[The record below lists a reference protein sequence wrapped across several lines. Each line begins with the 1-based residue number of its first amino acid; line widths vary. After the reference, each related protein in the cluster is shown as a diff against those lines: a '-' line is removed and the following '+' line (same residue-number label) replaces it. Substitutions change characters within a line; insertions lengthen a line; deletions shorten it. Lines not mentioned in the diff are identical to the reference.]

1 MPVKKVL
8 RYSVVALAL
17 VACLPACERA
27 KVGAKKSKVKYEGPV
42 VVFGDVRTLYS
53 ENALPKIKI
62 VADRQLV
69 FQNGD
74 VKYPNGLN
82 ISMYNEYGVKTT
94 TLQGDSGKYDK
105 QKQFYEAY
113 GNVLVTNHE
122 EQQTLRTTQLAW
134 DQPKREIKTEKPV
147 TILTRYERLEGVGL
161 VSDEAF
167 KRYRIYKPTGVFPLE
182 K

>member
-1 MPVKKVL
+1 VKN
-8 RYSVVALAL
+8 LAIAWLL
-17 VACLPACERA
+17 VGIGLLGLSACEKA
-27 KVGAKKSKVKYEGPV
+27 KVKAKARAKYEGPI
-42 VVFGDVRTLYS
+42 VVFGDVKTIYS

-62 VADRQLV
+62 LANEQLV

-74 VKYPNGLN
+74 VRYPKGLHM
-82 ISMYNEYGVKTT
+82 SMYDQHGVQTT

-105 QKQFYEAY
+105 TKQFYEAY
-113 GNVLVTNHE
+113 GNVVVTNYQ
-122 EQQTLRTTQLAW
+122 EQQTLYTTQLAW

-147 TILTRYERLEGVGL
+147 KIVTLYERLEGVGM